1 MPDVLIRAASEVIV
15 VDGAMGTMLSRMGLP
30 PGEPPELLNV
40 TAPETV
46 AAVHA
51 GFIEAGAMAVST
63 NSFGGSRPKLA
74 KWGIA
79 DQVVELNR
87 VAVRIAR
94 EAGAQHVLADVGPTG
109 LTMEPV
115 GSVTFDDVYAAF
127 AEQIAALASESPDAI
142 FLETF
147 TDLAEARAALLA
159 ARDVC
164 DLPVLVSLSYGLAG
178 RTELSGTDPETA
190 AAVFEALGAAA
201 IGMNCG
207 LGPEQML
214 PLLRRLCAATSLP
227 VIAQPNAGMP
237 RLEDGATVFP
247 GTPDEVAAFAVDAAA
262 AGAAFVGSCCGS
274 TPAFT
279 GEIALAVEGAR
290 PVAHGPSPDGSR
302 GVRVASPRSVVTI
315 GGGTRLKAIGER
327 INPTGKKALAE
338 SLREG
343 SMSVVRDYAVAQ
355 EHAGADLLDVNVG
368 AAGVDAASTLPRAV
382 LALSALTALPLVIDT
397 TDPAALE
404 AALRAYPGRALVNS
418 VNGGA
423 DSMAAVLPLARRYG
437 AAVVVL
443 ALDDDGIAETAEGRL
458 AVVDRVRAAAH
469 SAGLS
474 DADLVVDGLV
484 LTAAAEPGAA
494 EVALDTVRGA
504 SRERGLATVL
514 GVSNVSHGLPG
525 RPPLNAAFLSMAAGA
540 GLDAAIVNPA
550 DVEVARAIAAS
561 DALLG
566 HDTRAERWVART
578 KADQTAAPSAQHPAP
593 SSGGRAESGEA
604 SEAVPSEAVPSAAS
618 TASARLT
625 RAIDVGDADSAPTL
639 VDELVTGGMA
649 PAAVIGEVMTPA
661 IQRLGDAYGRG
672 EVFLP
677 QMMASAD
684 AMKAGVARARE
695 LMPVGESV
703 RAGRVVF
710 ATVKGDIHSIGKD
723 ICVSLLESRG
733 FVVDDLGVDVPA
745 ERVVEHAADA
755 DAVCLSALMTTT
767 LPAMEATVAAVRT
780 KRPDVPVLVGGA
792 VVTAEWAASV
802 GASGYAPDAPGCV
815 EAVRVRTDAGKA
827 QQP

>member
-46 AAVHA
+46 ADVHA

-63 NSFGGSRPKLA
+63 NTFGGSRPKLA

-115 GSVTFDDVYAAF
+115 GSVTFDDVFAAF

-214 PLLRRLCAATSLP
+214 PLLRRMCAATSLP

-343 SMSVVRDYAVAQ
+343 SMWVVRDYAVAQ

-404 AALRAYPGRALVNS
+404 AALRAYPGRALVNT

-423 DSMAAVLPLARRYG
+423 DSMAAVLPLAKRYG

-484 LTAAAEPGAA
+484 HDRGRRAGCRRSGARHRQGGLARAWPGDGAGREQREPRPARPAAAERRVPVDGR
-494 EVALDTVRGA
+494 RGRA
-504 SRERGLATVL
+504 GRSDREPR
-514 GVSNVSHGLPG
+514 
-525 RPPLNAAFLSMAAGA
+525 RC
-540 GLDAAIVNPA
+540 
-550 DVEVARAIAAS
+550 
-561 DALLG
+561 
-566 HDTRAERWVART
+566 
-578 KADQTAAPSAQHPAP
+578 
-593 SSGGRAESGEA
+593 GGRA
-604 SEAVPSEAVPSAAS
+604 
-618 TASARLT
+618 RD
-625 RAIDVGDADSAPTL
+625 R
-639 VDELVTGGMA
+639 
-649 PAAVIGEVMTPA
+649 
-661 IQRLGDAYGRG
+661 RFGR
-672 EVFLP
+672 P
-677 QMMASAD
+677 
-684 AMKAGVARARE
+684 ARARHARRA
-695 LMPVGESV
+695 VGGQDQGRSDRGTVGAASGAVFRGAGGERRSV
-703 RAGRVVF
+703 R
-710 ATVKGDIHSIGKD
+710 
-723 ICVSLLESRG
+723 SRS
-733 FVVDDLGVDVPA
+733 VRSRSVRGV
-745 ERVVEHAADA
+745 H
-755 DAVCLSALMTTT
+755 
-767 LPAMEATVAAVRT
+767 
-780 KRPDVPVLVGGA
+780 
-792 VVTAEWAASV
+792 
-802 GASGYAPDAPGCV
+802 
-815 EAVRVRTDAGKA
+815 RVRTADACDRCGRRRLGSH
-827 QQP
+827 PRG